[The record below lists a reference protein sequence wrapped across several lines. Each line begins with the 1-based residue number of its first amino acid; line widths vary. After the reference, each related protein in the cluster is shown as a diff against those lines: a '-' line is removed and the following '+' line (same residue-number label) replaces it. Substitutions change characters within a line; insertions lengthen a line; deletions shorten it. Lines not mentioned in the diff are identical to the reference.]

1 MLRLATLLYTLVG
14 SALAGSAVVFALV
27 AGYDDAQGIIAA
39 AAIGAL
45 AAMPVSLGLARKMI
59 D

>member
-14 SALAGSAVVFALV
+14 TVLAGSAVVFALV
-27 AGYDDAQGIIAA
+27 AGYDDGQGIVAA